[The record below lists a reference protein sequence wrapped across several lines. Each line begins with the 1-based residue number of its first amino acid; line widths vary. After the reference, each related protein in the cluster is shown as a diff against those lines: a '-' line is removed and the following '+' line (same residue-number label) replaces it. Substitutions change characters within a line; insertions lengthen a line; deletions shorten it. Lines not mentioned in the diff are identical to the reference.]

1 MPSGSHE
8 VQITASLADSA
19 LVLSLRGEMDLR
31 TARAAGDA
39 LLAAIADPA
48 TPGVVVLD
56 LTGLKLLAAIG
67 VGILRGFADHCAE
80 RGIRTHLVAEPD
92 TPVHRVVEV
101 LGLDHLIPSYS
112 TLPQALASPPGPG
125 FGR

>member
-1 MPSGSHE
+1 MPSENHE
-8 VQITASLADSA
+8 VQVTASLAGSA
-19 LVLSLRGEMDLR
+19 LVLSLRGDMDLD

-39 LLAAIADPA
+39 LLAAVAELS

-56 LTGLKLLAAIG
+56 LTGLELLAAIG

-80 RGIRTHLVAEPD
+80 RGIRTHLVSDPD
-92 TPVHRVVEV
+92 TPVYRVVEV
-101 LGLDHLIPSYS
+101 LGLGHVIPSYS

-125 FGR
+125 FGH